1 MEKETNIDKLFT
13 LDTFSNDAI
22 SDKLFFNS
30 LKDELIFHY
39 ENNEMYKQFCIRKNF
54 NPYTNFSLEDIPP
67 VLKS

>member
-39 ENNEMYKQFCIRKNF
+39 ENNDMYYRFFLLLIYFR
-54 NPYTNFSLEDIPP
+54 L
-67 VLKS
+67 